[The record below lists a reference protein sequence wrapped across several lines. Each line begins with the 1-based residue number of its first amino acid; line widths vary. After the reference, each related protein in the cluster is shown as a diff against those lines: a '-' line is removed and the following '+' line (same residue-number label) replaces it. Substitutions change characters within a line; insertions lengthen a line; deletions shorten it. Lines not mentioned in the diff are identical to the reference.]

1 MKTEILHR
9 KLERYINGEA
19 LPAETRQIQSW
30 LSCTTSETTPEVN
43 LSAQAKQQLE
53 DEILKDIQDHT
64 AYPLFFPKREKAW
77 WEKAVAALF

>member
-1 MKTEILHR
+1 MKTQILHR
-9 KLERYINGEA
+9 KLERYLNGEA
-19 LPAETRQIQSW
+19 LPAETRQIQNW
-30 LSCTTSETTPEVN
+30 LSCTTSEIS
-43 LSAQAKQQLE
+43 LSAPEKQQLE

>member
-1 MKTEILHR
+1 MKTQVLHR

-19 LPAETRQIQSW
+19 LPAETRQIQTW
-30 LSCTTSETTPEVN
+30 LSCTATSEIS
-43 LSAQAKQQLE
+43 LSAQEKQQLE

-64 AYPLFFPKREKAW
+64 AYPLFFPKKEKAW